1 MIGRQKSTKEENNLK
16 SENVKKKKTSR
27 IIVRATTASLAV
39 ILAVTCLSSFDN
51 FVKKKKI
58 MKAFDYS
65 GVYVNKNSNLGI
77 FCNIYIPLVKGEIEK
92 CDWKSSEERKESIE
106 DIRRYTVS
114 YYEYY
119 IKGYGKGSVAC
130 QSGSCSGSTMSN
142 AAANSGASSYTA
154 ATSWGSSAGNG
165 IISKDY
171 PTVSESPEIYFTVI
185 DDGEGSLGHGRY
197 EDIEENDFNYV
208 LDNPVSTFSAD
219 VDTASYS
226 ILRRMIERTNNIDS
240 IPAGSIR
247 LEEMV
252 NYFSYDY
259 PKPQEGQPFGIE
271 TTIAECPWNEDH
283 ELLMVGC
290 RTKEV
295 EYNENAPSNYVFLID
310 VSGSMYSEDKL
321 GLMIPALQKM
331 IDRLQRD
338 DVISIVVYSGKAT
351 VMLDGLK
358 GKDKNKIIDELQILS
373 AGGTTNGAAGIE
385 KAYEI
390 AQKYFIEG
398 GNNRIILATDGD
410 FNVGVS
416 SDSELVNLIS
426 EKRDT
431 GIGLSVLG
439 FGLDNLNDSMME
451 KLADNGNGVYFYID
465 SQKEAD
471 KVLCKELSANTTI
484 VSKDVKFQIEF
495 NPVYVKEY
503 RLIGYENRL
512 LETADFDND
521 LKDAGD
527 IGSNRSVTMLYEIER
542 NDESEFEDNLKY
554 QNIVLSDEA
563 YNDEWATLSIR
574 YKEATEDSSY
584 LLKKV
589 IGKGDYKKRPN
600 DDFVFASCVAEFGM
614 FLRHDQYVDSSEDEL
629 DNIIKRLNRVSLS
642 DEYKEEFKEI
652 VKSVKDKM

>member
-1 MIGRQKSTKEENNLK
+1 MSERQKSTKKENNLK
-16 SENVKKKKTSR
+16 SENVKKKKTSG

-65 GVYVNKNSNLGI
+65 GVYVDKNSSLGI

-114 YYEYY
+114 YYEHY
-119 IKGYGKGSVAC
+119 IKGYGKGSIAC
-130 QSGSCSGSTMSN
+130 QSGSGSYSTMSN
-142 AAANSGASSYTA
+142 AA

-197 EDIEENDFNYV
+197 DHIEDNDFNYV

-226 ILRRMIERTNNIDS
+226 LLRRMIDKTQRIDS
-240 IPAGSIR
+240 IPQGAVR

-310 VSGSMYSEDKL
+310 VSGSMYSSDKL
-321 GLMIPALQKM
+321 GLLLSSLQKM

-338 DVISIVVYSGKAT
+338 DVISIVVYRESST
-351 VMLDGLK
+351 VLIEGVN
-358 GKDKNKIIDELQILS
+358 GKDKNKIYEKMKEISS
-373 AGGTTNGAAGIE
+373 AGGGTNGEAGLIT
-385 KAYEI
+385 AYQI

-398 GNNRIILATDGD
+398 GNNRVILATDGD
-410 FNVGVS
+410 FNVGAS
-416 SDSELVNLIS
+416 SDSSLVKLIS

-451 KLADNGNGVYFYID
+451 KLADKGNGVYFYID

-484 VSKDVKFQIEF
+484 VAKDVKFQIEF

-652 VKSVKDKM
+652 VKSAKDKM